1 VVTFDEMTQ
10 NEAVGTL
17 VFTNT
22 PVMEKEPVMTASDVG
37 YDHIH
42 AWIKSILGPVHATVR
57 ATMAWALL
65 CLLLAQ
71 RATPAALARALP
83 AEQVG
88 SGRACLRRV
97 RRWWCGPPLD
107 QTCISPRLIHTAL
120 TALPPGTP
128 VVVARDTTHLGPWEG
143 WLAGIVVAGRT
154 LPIGWAVIPYPWPKG
169 RLRSTTLALIQQLQR
184 AFPAGVRWTLVAD
197 RGFPSAALLAQLR
210 QGGTD
215 VSVRLRLSDWVTVG
229 KVYAMVA
236 DHLEAGRLGVGRR
249 TPATIGRGRPAQPL
263 VPGWIVVS
271 PAVAAPP
278 QHKQNPGTR
287 RERAARAQR
296 HAQHRKHKQG
306 RKTTPPSATA
316 QRYAQTWVLF
326 TTAPT
331 VTQAVVA
338 YAGRMSIEETYRDW
352 HHHWAVRA
360 AVVDLPTEAMG
371 TRLIGVVCL
380 AYTLQMPLGQR
391 VSADPRGQ
399 KRRAQWTVTD
409 RVSWFWC
416 GQRLFDDPGYDW
428 RDWLAQQWECL
439 GAAASATSVPDL
451 VLPDAA

>member
-1 VVTFDEMTQ
+1 M
-10 NEAVGTL
+10 
-17 VFTNT
+17 
-22 PVMEKEPVMTASDVG
+22 
-37 YDHIH
+37 
-42 AWIKSILGPVHATVR
+42 
-57 ATMAWALL
+57 
-65 CLLLAQ
+65 
-71 RATPAALARALP
+71 
-83 AEQVG
+83 
-88 SGRACLRRV
+88 
-97 RRWWCGPPLD
+97 
-107 QTCISPRLIHTAL
+107 
-120 TALPPGTP
+120 
-128 VVVARDTTHLGPWEG
+128 
-143 WLAGIVVAGRT
+143 
-154 LPIGWAVIPYPWPKG
+154 
-169 RLRSTTLALIQQLQR
+169 
-184 AFPAGVRWTLVAD
+184 AD
-197 RGFPSAALLAQLR
+197 RGFPSAALFAQLR

-215 VSVRLRLSDWVTVG
+215 FSVRLRLSDWVTVG

-249 TPATIGRGRPAQPL
+249 TTATMGRGRPAQPL
-263 VPGWIVVS
+263 VPGWVVVS
-271 PAVAAPP
+271 TAVAAPP

-296 HAQHRKHKQG
+296 HAQHRQHKQG
-306 RKTTPPSATA
+306 RKTPPPSAAA

-331 VTQAVVA
+331 VTQAVGA

-371 TRLIGVVCL
+371 SRLIGGVCF
-380 AYTLQMPLGQR
+380 AYTLQMHLGQR
-391 VSADPRGQ
+391 VSADPLGQ
-399 KRRAQWTVTD
+399 QRRAQWTVTD